1 MEHVLETKDF
11 FILPSLF
18 KSLSKSKYPNA
29 KKSNNVHSYF
39 KNMKPIDVKEISKM
53 LKTLYLF

>member
-18 KSLSKSKYPNA
+18 KSISKSKYPGA
-29 KKSNNVHSYF
+29 KKSDNVHSYF
-39 KNMKPIDVKEISKM
+39 ENMKAISVKEISKM
-53 LKTLYLF
+53 LKTIYLF